1 MCMHIKHDYG
11 LQLVNRLLC
20 NCFRSVCRRGTWPTG
35 KSEEYIDNMR
45 GSSEQVNSYKN

>member
-1 MCMHIKHDYG
+1 MYITHYCG

-20 NCFRSVCRRGTWPTG
+20 NRFRSVCRRGTRPTG

-45 GSSEQVNSYKN
+45 GSSEQVKYYKN